1 MQTLIERLKNIRKQ
15 AYLKMKFNKKFAFI
29 GIGNHS
35 INNLYPVLNYLR
47 IDLKYIVTQGL
58 KNAGTIDQNFPN
70 VIGTN
75 DLNAVLKD
83 PEISGV
89 FICVNPK
96 AHFGLVKKVL
106 QAGKNVFIEKPPCS
120 TIEELNELIEIDKE
134 SKGVC
139 LVGLQKRYAPVNL
152 EMKKFCRTTCSYSYR
167 FLTGS
172 YPEGDPFLDIFIHP
186 IDLVNYLFG
195 PAKVVSIL
203 KQNRGGSTTIFL
215 QLIHENSTIGS
226 IELSTAYSWQTALE
240 ELVVNTNKGIY
251 RSTNTENLL
260 FEPKHGQIFNL
271 PLEKVLNKHS
281 TSIALVQKNSFNPV
295 IENNQIYSSG
305 YYSELFDF
313 IKICEYGKGANHST
327 LSQCL
332 NTYQL
337 ITKIRDEKNVH

>member
-15 AYLKMKFNKKFAFI
+15 SYLKLNFSKKYAFI
-29 GIGNHS
+29 GMGNHS
-35 INNLYPVLNYLR
+35 ISNLYPVLNYLR
-47 IDLKYIVTQGL
+47 IDLKYIVTQSS
-58 KNAGTIDQNFPN
+58 KNAITIDQNFPN

-75 DLNAVLKD
+75 DLDVVLND
-83 PEISGV
+83 PEVSGI

-96 AHFGLVKKVL
+96 AHFGLVKRAL
-106 QAGKNVFIEKPPCS
+106 QAGKNVFVEKPPCS
-120 TIEELNELIEIDKE
+120 STEELIELIEIEKE
-134 SKGVC
+134 SNGVC

-152 EMKKFCRTTCSYSYR
+152 ELNKFSHATCTYNYR
-167 FLTGS
+167 FLTGP

-186 IDLVNYLFG
+186 IDLACFLFG
-195 PAKVVSIL
+195 PAKVVSVI
-203 KQNRGGSTTIFL
+203 KQKKDGSTTIFL
-215 QLIHENSTIGS
+215 QLIHKNSTMGS
-226 IELSTAYSWQTALE
+226 IELSTAYSWKSAME

-271 PLEKVLNKHS
+271 PLEKILNKQS
-281 TSIALVQKNSFNPV
+281 ASIALIHRNSFNPT

-305 YYSELFDF
+305 YYTELFNF
-313 IKICEYGKGANHST
+313 IKICETGKGSNCST

-337 ITKIRDEKNVH
+337 IANIRNEKNVH